1 MKKLICFILLGLFAF
16 PCFGKE
22 AEQDS
27 VKQKKNGFIPIPILF
42 YMPETKIGVGAAVSY
57 YFRESGSKL
66 DSRPSTIMP
75 VLTYTQKK
83 QIISELSADLY
94 LKDEI
99 YHLNGYLSYKKF
111 PDKFYGIGNHTSE
124 DDEENYTPKSAT
136 FQMNLQKKVS
146 SRLNIGVQY
155 EFEHTK
161 IIEVEENGLLVHGDI
176 AGSKGGMV
184 SGAGLL
190 VNRDTRDNIF
200 YPSSGSFYQ
209 LSATLFSS
217 SLGSDYDFNRYT
229 LDLRQYFPLFSS
241 QVLACQG
248 YINIITGDPPFQM
261 LSLFGGRE
269 RMRGYFEGRYRD
281 KNMMAFQIE
290 YRIMPVLWR
299 FGLVVFAGFGD
310 VSDKMEN
317 FELRNFKYS
326 VGGGIRYLFI
336 REEKINVR
344 LDFGHGKDSSG
355 IYITIGEAF

>member
-1 MKKLICFILLGLFAF
+1 MKKSICFILLGLFAF
-16 PCFGKE
+16 PCPGKTT
-22 AEQDS
+22 APDS
-27 VKQKKNGFIPIPILF
+27 VEHKRSGIIPLPILF
-42 YMPETKIGVGAAVSY
+42 YTPETKLAGGVAINY
-57 YFRESGSKL
+57 YFHASNSKIT
-66 DSRPSTIMP
+66 SRPSM
-75 VLTYTQKK
+75 LTPSIVYTQNK
-83 QIISELSADLY
+83 QFIIELPLDLY
-94 LKDEI
+94 WRNGT
-99 YHLNGYLSYKKF
+99 YHLEGYMNYKKF

-124 DDEENYTPKSAT
+124 DDEENYTPKSVT

-209 LSATLFSS
+209 LSASLFSS
-217 SLGSDYDFNRYT
+217 SLGSDYDFNRFT

-344 LDFGHGKDSSG
+344 LDFGHGKNSSG